1 MSQALTFQ
9 VHLVLVHR
17 DLSQLKCFLKN
28 YHNYNNNNR
37 VGNMVA
43 GSRPAEYVRNI
54 CVCIYIKKRRE
65 KIIEK
70 MRKKKKNN
78 DS

>member
-1 MSQALTFQ
+1 
-9 VHLVLVHR
+9 
-17 DLSQLKCFLKN
+17 
-28 YHNYNNNNR
+28 
-37 VGNMVA
+37 MVA